1 MEKTNDITLFQVSS
15 LEKVYLDYTLPKEEL
30 KKASALKNERFSYQ
44 IAYRGNKNYMRHDMK
59 IKVDSPLSQF
69 INITMVGNVP
79 TEYPIRV
86 ESDEHYEKYQPGLF
100 PDVLYPIEDDTI
112 EITCSVWHSLWISVE
127 LDGSVGKGIY
137 PIDIVLSDGEVECST
152 HFELEVIDALLPEQE
167 MIFTQWFHADCIADY
182 YKIDVWS
189 EKHWEL
195 IDKFM
200 ALATKNGIN
209 MMLTPIFTPPLDT
222 NIGGERTTVQLLD
235 IEKDGDNY
243 TFGFE
248 KLKRWIDICR
258 KNGVKYF
265 EMAHLFTQW
274 GAEATPKIIAKEN
287 GEEKRIFGWDVS
299 STSKEYELF
308 LRSMLP
314 ALSEFLKKEG
324 VAEHTFFHISD
335 EPHGEE
341 HQEKYKKFKELVKEL
356 IPEYTIT
363 DALSEYAFYE
373 KGITDLAIPSS
384 NHIEPFIENN
394 VPNLWAYYCCSQA
407 VDVSNRF
414 MAMPSYRNRIIGTH
428 FYKFDIKGF
437 LHWGYN
443 FYNSA
448 LSKKKI
454 NPFLITDA
462 INTYPAGDCYSV
474 YPGED
479 GPIESLRIVVFTEAL
494 QDLRALKM
502 LEKYIGKEE
511 TVKLMESMAGM
522 EIRFA
527 KYPHTPDYILKLRET
542 VNRMI
547 KENL

>member
-44 IAYRGNKNYMRHDMK
+44 IAYRGNKNYMRRDMK
-59 IKVDSPLSQF
+59 IKVDSPLAQF

-127 LDGSVGKGIY
+127 LDGSVEKGIY
-137 PIDIVLSDGEVECST
+137 PIDIMLSDGEVECST

-235 IEKDGDNY
+235 IEKDGNNY

-454 NPFLITDA
+454 NPFLTTDA